1 MDCFL
6 CGIILV
12 GDNNMK
18 KIIIVIICLVL
29 LTGCGKKEEIKEPEK
44 EEFILEKI
52 DKDKEIVYLEDVGK
66 VKYGNNKEYE
76 IKNIIINIKGENID
90 NINLELKN
98 FVLNNYN
105 NMKIDKDVMKYG
117 NIIDY
122 EYYVTDK
129 IVTVIQNYSF
139 YINGK
144 KEESDSNIYVISLD
158 TGKLMNNKEI
168 LEKYDYD
175 EDKMYEYL
183 ENNIDSEDI
192 SFTMMQ
198 IKNDGYKLYID
209 DKDKLIVRY
218 METLNDGSIEKEL
231 ILN

>member
-6 CGIILV
+6 YDIIV
-12 GDNNMK
+12 IGDNNMK
-18 KIIIVIICLVL
+18 KIIILFISLVL
-29 LTGCGKKEEIKEPEK
+29 LTGCGKKEEKKEPEK

-52 DKDKEIVYLEDVGK
+52 DKDKEIVYLEDIDK
-66 VKYGNNKEYE
+66 VKYENNKEYE

-90 NINLELKN
+90 SINLELKN
-98 FVLNNYN
+98 FVLNSYN
-105 NMKIDKDVMKYG
+105 NMKIDNDVMKYG

-122 EYYVTDK
+122 QYYVTDK

-139 YINGK
+139 YINDK
-144 KEESDSNIYVISLD
+144 IEESDSNIYVISLE

-175 EDKMYEYL
+175 ENKMYEYL